1 MNSSKRLELAHGWQR
16 ATKWIGILLMR
27 AAAIVQRITFLLPSC
42 KAALAGFVDGLY
54 YKTLVRH
61 PYQER
66 VPDKQLNYVNELE
79 FVHRLDIF

>member
-1 MNSSKRLELAHGWQR
+1 MAESYKMDRDSLNESRCYSSKNY
-16 ATKWIGILLMR
+16 
-27 AAAIVQRITFLLPSC
+27 FLLPSC

-54 YKTLVRH
+54 YKTLVGH

-66 VPDKQLNYVNELE
+66 VPNKQLNYVNELE